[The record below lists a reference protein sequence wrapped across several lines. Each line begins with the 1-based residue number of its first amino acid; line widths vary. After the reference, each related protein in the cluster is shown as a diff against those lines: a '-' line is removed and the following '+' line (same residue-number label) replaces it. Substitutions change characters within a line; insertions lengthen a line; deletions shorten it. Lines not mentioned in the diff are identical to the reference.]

1 MDILSLDS
9 RGCDTYPTPNSP
21 RVAQMI
27 DPAEKE
33 RLERLEARISEVKKA
48 HAEPEPRVDEHY
60 SQAQVAWRMVTEL
73 VAGLL
78 IGFGM
83 GYGLDAILGTK
94 PICMAV
100 FTLLGFIAGVKTMLR
115 SVTEIQE
122 QNAATVAQDD
132 EGRNSGG

>member
-1 MDILSLDS
+1 
-9 RGCDTYPTPNSP
+9 
-21 RVAQMI
+21 MI

-48 HAEPEPRVDEHY
+48 HAEPEPRADEHY

-78 IGFGM
+78 IGCGM
-83 GYGLDAILGTK
+83 GLGLDAVFKTK
-94 PICMAV
+94 PIFMAV
-100 FTLLGFIAGVKTMLR
+100 FTLLGFISGVKVMLR
-115 SVTEIQE
+115 SVKEIQE
-122 QNAATVAQDD
+122 QQAATAAQDD

>member
-1 MDILSLDS
+1 
-9 RGCDTYPTPNSP
+9 
-21 RVAQMI
+21 MI

-48 HAEPEPRVDEHY
+48 HAEPEPRGDEHY

-78 IGFGM
+78 IGFGI
-83 GYGLDAILGTK
+83 GYGLDAVFGTI
-94 PICMAV
+94 PIFMAI

-122 QNAATVAQDD
+122 KQAATAAQDD

>member
-1 MDILSLDS
+1 
-9 RGCDTYPTPNSP
+9 
-21 RVAQMI
+21 MI

-48 HAEPEPRVDEHY
+48 HAEPEPRGDEHY
-60 SQAQVAWRMVTEL
+60 TQAQVAWRMVTEL

-78 IGFGM
+78 IGFGI
-83 GYGLDAILGTK
+83 GYGLDAVFGTM
-94 PICMAV
+94 PIFMAI

-122 QNAATVAQDD
+122 KQAATAAQDD

>member
-1 MDILSLDS
+1 
-9 RGCDTYPTPNSP
+9 
-21 RVAQMI
+21 MI

-33 RLERLEARISEVKKA
+33 RLERLEARISEAKKA
-48 HAEPEPRVDEHY
+48 HAEPEPRADEHY

-94 PICMAV
+94 PVFMAV

-115 SVTEIQE
+115 SVTEIQD
-122 QNAATVAQDD
+122 QHAATAAQDD

>member
-1 MDILSLDS
+1 
-9 RGCDTYPTPNSP
+9 
-21 RVAQMI
+21 MI

-33 RLERLEARISEVKKA
+33 RLAELEARIDAAKKA
-48 HAEPEPRVDEHY
+48 AAEPEPRADEHY

-83 GYGLDAILGTK
+83 GYGLDAVFGTT
-94 PICMAV
+94 PFLMLI

-122 QNAATVAQDD
+122 KQAATAAQDD